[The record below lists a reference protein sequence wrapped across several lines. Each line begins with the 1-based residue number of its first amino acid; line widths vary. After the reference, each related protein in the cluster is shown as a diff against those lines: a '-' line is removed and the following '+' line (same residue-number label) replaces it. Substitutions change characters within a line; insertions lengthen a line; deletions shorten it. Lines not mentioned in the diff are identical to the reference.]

1 MFWYK
6 VGIIVILSWLFH
18 YYNEIMKI
26 ISKYFNKS
34 LKKRDLRGE
43 PNPEEERK
51 KVREGSSKTINADE
65 TIHDKVL
72 Q

>member
-1 MFWYK
+1 
-6 VGIIVILSWLFH
+6 
-18 YYNEIMKI
+18 MKT